1 MEEEG
6 EMLEELTCFK
16 KKMRKKKG
24 GGARDASAE
33 IPGKMV
39 EELVGTGGR

>member
-6 EMLEELTCFK
+6 ETLEELTCFK
-16 KKMRKKKG
+16 KKMRKKG